1 MRPGRGSVSLNWR
14 EIALII
20 SELPLEG
27 SALQAVVQHD
37 FTALSWHFYH
47 REAGRWTLYT
57 EVASPHARLHLLSK
71 PIKEKTAKLQR
82 FIQFAR
88 ARLIGSRVTAVY
100 QYPYDRLV
108 RLTLDNH
115 GTPLFLFIRLY
126 SGSGANIIVTDEEF
140 VILDLLL
147 RRPRRN
153 EVSGA
158 PFDAG
163 EERSEEGKPFS
174 IRHRT
179 DGSFN
184 RQIEEEYTRQS
195 TTADLDGLLTAVRT
209 KAERDIDRIRASIV
223 RQTHTLNAAA
233 DHERLRLHAD
243 LLSANAHLLGDNMSE
258 VELVDWNT
266 GEPVTITLD
275 SRLKGREQVQRA
287 YERYQKAKGAAEHAQ
302 GELARLKEELE
313 NRTLQLQG
321 LLEPWEDRASWI
333 EALKRASDEPGD
345 APVAQKSP
353 GFVIQS
359 GAFTLLVGRNAKEND
374 ELLRHHTRGNDWW
387 VHTRDYSGGYVFI
400 KDIRGKSV
408 PLDVLL
414 AAATLAIHYSKARKE
429 GKAELYYAQ
438 VKYLRRAKGGKQGL
452 VLPTQEK
459 NLSVVLDEGR
469 LRRLLLPYDD
479 L

>member
-1 MRPGRGSVSLNWR
+1 MSLNWR

-37 FTALSWHFYH
+37 FNALSWHFYH
-47 REAGRWTLYT
+47 REVGRWTLYT
-57 EVASPHARLHLLSK
+57 EVGTPHARLHLLSN

-88 ARLIGSRVTAVY
+88 ARLIGSRVTEVY
-100 QYPYDRLV
+100 QAPYDRLV
-108 RLTLDNH
+108 RLSLDNH

-126 SGSGANIIVTDEEF
+126 SGSGANIIVTDEHL
-140 VILDLLL
+140 IIQDLLL
-147 RRPRRN
+147 RRPRRG

-158 PFDAG
+158 LFESGPP
-163 EERSEEGKPFS
+163 RSEEGKPFLV
-174 IRHRT
+174 RERLE
-179 DGSFN
+179 GSFN
-184 RQIEEEYTRQS
+184 RQIEAEYAQES
-195 TTADLDGLLTAVRT
+195 SSADLDELLRAARSRG
-209 KAERDIDRIRASIV
+209 EREIDRIRASIAN
-223 RQTHTLNAAA
+223 QQSSLEATA
-233 DHERLRLHAD
+233 DHERLKEIAD
-243 LLSANAHLLGDNMSE
+243 LLSANAHRLRDNASE
-258 VELVDWNT
+258 IELFDWKTN
-266 GEPVTITLD
+266 EPVTIALD
-275 SRLKGREQVQRA
+275 RRLKARAQVERA
-287 YERYQKAKGAAEHAQ
+287 YERYQKAKGASEHAR
-302 GELARLKEELE
+302 GELARLEEELAV
-313 NRTLQLQG
+313 RTRQLEELLQ
-321 LLEPWEDRASWI
+321 PRDDRAAWI
-333 EALKRASDEPGD
+333 ADLTRAGEEMASTPASG
-345 APVAQKSP
+345 PKSP
-353 GFVIQS
+353 GLLIHS

-387 VHTRDYSGGYVFI
+387 MHTRDYSGGYVFI

-414 AAATLAIHYSKARKE
+414 DAATLAIHYSKARKE
-429 GKAELYYAQ
+429 GKAELYYTQ

-459 NLSVVLDEGR
+459 NLSVALDEER

>member
-1 MRPGRGSVSLNWR
+1 MSLNWR

-20 SELPLEG
+20 GELPLEG

-47 REAGRWTLYT
+47 RQVGRWTLYT
-57 EVASPHARLHLLSK
+57 EVGTPRARLHLLSK

-88 ARLIGSRVTAVY
+88 ARLIGSRVIEVY
-100 QYPYDRLV
+100 QAPYDRLV

-126 SGSGANIIVTDEEF
+126 SGSGANIIVTDEQL
-140 VILDLLL
+140 IIQDLLL
-147 RRPRRN
+147 RRPGRG
-153 EVSGA
+153 EVSGEL
-158 PFDAG
+158 FDPGA
-163 EERSEEGKPFS
+163 ERSEEGTPFVVRVRS
-174 IRHRT
+174 E
-179 DGSFN
+179 GSFN
-184 RQIEEEYTRQS
+184 RQIEDEYTRQGGS
-195 TTADLDGLLTAVRT
+195 ADLDELLQSVRT
-209 KAERDIDRIRASIV
+209 AGEREIERLRASIASQ
-223 RQTHTLNAAA
+223 RKSLSSSA
-233 DHERLRLHAD
+233 DYERLREEAD
-243 LLSANAHLLGDNMSE
+243 LLSANAHLLTDNADR
-258 VELVDWNT
+258 VELFDWKSNA
-266 GEPVTITLD
+266 PVTITLD
-275 SRLKGREQVQRA
+275 SRLKARDQVQRA
-287 YERYQKAKGAAEHAQ
+287 YARYQKAKGAAEHARDQ
-302 GELARLKEELE
+302 IARLEEELE
-313 NRTLQLQG
+313 RRIEALQA
-321 LLEPWEDRASWI
+321 LLEPRDDQDLWI
-333 EALKRASDEPGD
+333 AELKRAGGD
-345 APVAQKSP
+345 RDSAPAASAKSV
-353 GFVIQS
+353 GLVIQS

-414 AAATLAIHYSKARKE
+414 DAATLAIHYSKARKE
-429 GKAELYYAQ
+429 GKAELYYTQ

>member
-1 MRPGRGSVSLNWR
+1 VSLNWR
-14 EIALII
+14 EIALVIG
-20 SELPLEG
+20 ELPLEG
-27 SALQAVVQHD
+27 SALQAAVQHD

-47 REAGRWTLYT
+47 RQVGRWTLYT
-57 EVASPHARLHLLSK
+57 EVGTPRARLHLLSK

-88 ARLIGSRVTAVY
+88 ARLIGSRVIEVY
-100 QYPYDRLV
+100 QAPYDRLV

-126 SGSGANIIVTDEEF
+126 SGSGANIIVTDEQL
-140 VILDLLL
+140 IIQDLLL
-147 RRPRRN
+147 RRPGRG

-158 PFDAG
+158 LFDPGA
-163 EERSEEGKPFS
+163 ERSEEGTPFVVRARS
-174 IRHRT
+174 E
-179 DGSFN
+179 GSFN
-184 RQIEEEYTRQS
+184 RQIEDEYTRQGGS
-195 TTADLDGLLTAVRT
+195 ADLDELLQSVRT
-209 KAERDIDRIRASIV
+209 AGEREIERLRASIASQ
-223 RQTHTLNAAA
+223 RKSLSSSA
-233 DHERLRLHAD
+233 DYERLREEAD
-243 LLSANAHLLGDNMSE
+243 LLSANAHLLTDNADR
-258 VELVDWNT
+258 VELFDWKSNA
-266 GEPVTITLD
+266 PVTITLD
-275 SRLKGREQVQRA
+275 SRLKARDQVQRA
-287 YERYQKAKGAAEHAQ
+287 YARYQKAKGAAEHARDQ
-302 GELARLKEELE
+302 IARLEEELE
-313 NRTLQLQG
+313 RRIEALQA
-321 LLEPWEDRASWI
+321 LLEPRDDQALWI
-333 EALKRASDEPGD
+333 TELKRAGGD
-345 APVAQKSP
+345 RDSAPAPSAKSV
-353 GFVIQS
+353 GLVIQS

-429 GKAELYYAQ
+429 GKAELYYTQ